1 MTDEEEL
8 WICHYKAAK
17 KTFNVD
23 KLWCKIKEQ
32 ILTKLDVYLENSWLN
47 YLLKLLEVDET
58 TEVSTEIV
66 LACFQSLHRFEES

>member
-1 MTDEEEL
+1 MKRNFGFVT
-8 WICHYKAAK
+8 IKRRK
-17 KTFNVD
+17 KRLNVD

-47 YLLKLLEVDET
+47 YLLKLFEVDET